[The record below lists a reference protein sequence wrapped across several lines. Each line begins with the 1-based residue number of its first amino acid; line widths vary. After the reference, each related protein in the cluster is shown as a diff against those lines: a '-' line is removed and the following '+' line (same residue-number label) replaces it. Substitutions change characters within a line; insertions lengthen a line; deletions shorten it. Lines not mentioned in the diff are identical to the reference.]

1 MKLSGILLL
10 STLSIICAGQ
20 SGKVSE
26 HLTMKSKILNKDVNY
41 SLYLPPD
48 YESSKRN
55 YPVVYLLHGFTDND
69 NGWLQFGEV
78 NRYADNAINSGE
90 IPPMIIA
97 MPDGG
102 VTWYLNNYDGSV
114 RYEDFFIQEFI
125 PFIDATYRTRP
136 LKEYRGIAGLSMGGY
151 GSLLNSL
158 KHPDMFAA
166 CSALSSGVHTD
177 EDIINMPD
185 DGYERIYK
193 NLFVKSGTK
202 GKDRLSENWY
212 RNSIVSLVQKNPIE
226 EIKKVRFYL
235 DCGDD
240 DFLYRG
246 NSTLHI
252 AFRDR
257 GIPHEFR
264 IRDGGHSWEY
274 WRTGIT
280 DALTF
285 IGQSFRR

>member
-1 MKLSGILLL
+1 MQTLPEFNFTIPCPTNKPNSQRIMKLSGILLL

-226 EIKKVRFYL
+226 E
-235 DCGDD
+235 
-240 DFLYRG
+240 
-246 NSTLHI
+246 
-252 AFRDR
+252 
-257 GIPHEFR
+257 
-264 IRDGGHSWEY
+264 
-274 WRTGIT
+274 
-280 DALTF
+280 
-285 IGQSFRR
+285 